1 MTNIISKIKNL
12 YTDIETNK
20 KDHELSMHI
29 TISFFFQVQQNNKFK
44 VRHTCNFN
52 RTSEQHK
59 YCLNKHYYREVNTH
73 KDLLATINHDEQP
86 LPSFPT
92 FPTNVTAHHTTYE
105 IIS

>member
-12 YTDIETNK
+12 YTETETNK

-29 TISFFFQVQQNNKFK
+29 TISFFSKFNK
-44 VRHTCNFN
+44 T
-52 RTSEQHK
+52 TSSRSDTHAISTEQHK

-86 LPSFPT
+86 LPLFPT